1 VSTQVGQAAIS
12 VRDLSKRYNIE
23 TAAGTGSLRDRFGR
37 SRLPAR
43 SQDEAAIWALHHVS
57 FDVPSGRVIGV
68 LGRNGSGKTT
78 LMRILARVTAPTQGS
93 AEVWG
98 RVGALFSLGAGFHP
112 ELSGRDNIML
122 SGAILGMDDETTRRL
137 FDEIVD
143 FSEIGDFLETP
154 VKHYSSGMYMRLAFS
169 VSSHLDADILLI
181 DEALAVGDERFSAKC
196 AERIRE
202 MVRTGRTVMLVSH
215 SLDSVAELC
224 DSAIVLEK
232 GELALQGTTDDAIA
246 LYHELAKTPGE
257 GPNWAT

>member
-1 VSTQVGQAAIS
+1 VSVQAGTAAIA
-12 VRDLSKRYNIE
+12 VRDISKRYSIE
-23 TAAGTGSLRDRFGR
+23 TAAGTGRLRDRLGR
-37 SRLPAR
+37 SRMPAG
-43 SQDEAAIWALHHVS
+43 SQDEIAIWALRHVS
-57 FDVPSGRVIGV
+57 FDVPAGKVTGV

-78 LMRILARVTAPTQGS
+78 LMRILARVTAPTEGS

-122 SGAILGMDDETTRRL
+122 SGAILGMDDETTARL
-137 FDEIVD
+137 FDDIVE

-181 DEALAVGDERFSAKC
+181 DEALAVGDERFSDKC
-196 AERIRE
+196 AKRIEE

-215 SLDSVAELC
+215 SLASIAELC

-232 GELALQGTTDDAIA
+232 GELVLQGSTDDAIE
-246 LYHELAKTPGE
+246 LYHDLAKTPGE